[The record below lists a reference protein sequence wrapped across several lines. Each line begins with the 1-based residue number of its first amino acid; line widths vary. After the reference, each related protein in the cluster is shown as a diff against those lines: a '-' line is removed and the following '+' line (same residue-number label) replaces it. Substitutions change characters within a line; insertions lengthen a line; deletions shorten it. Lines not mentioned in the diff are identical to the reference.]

1 MALSFPLSQLT
12 FFAGLPVTFSSFHL
26 PAFLNMSRTRGGS
39 IRTATLGERLWTGR
53 ISIPPRRHADAAAIE
68 AKLSVLSEAGRSFF
82 AHPLPITGPIADPTG
97 AGLVGFSPVLYA
109 LQEGGREMRISGLP
123 AGYAL
128 TAGDMIGWTYG
139 SNPTRYAVHRL
150 VGGVTAS
157 GAGIT
162 PLFEVTPAI
171 RPGASIGAAVA
182 LVKPQLKA
190 VLIPGQAALARPIVT
205 EGLTLDFIQTLS

>member
-1 MALSFPLSQLT
+1 MAMPFPLSQAA
-12 FFAGLPVTFSSFHL
+12 FFDGLPVADSAFFL
-26 PAFLNMSRTRGGS
+26 PAFVNISRTRGGA

-53 ISIPPRRHADAAAIE
+53 LSIPVRRHADAAAIE

-97 AGLVGFSPVLYA
+97 AGLVGFSPVIYA
-109 LQEGGREMRISGLP
+109 LQEGGREMRVSGLP
-123 AGYAL
+123 AGYVL

-150 VGGVTAS
+150 VRGAIAS

-171 RPGASIGAAVA
+171 RPGAVTGAAVA
-182 LVKPQLKA
+182 LVKPPLKA
-190 VLIPGQAALARPIVT
+190 VLIPGQPALARLDVT
-205 EGLTLDFIQTLS
+205 SGLTLEFIQTLS